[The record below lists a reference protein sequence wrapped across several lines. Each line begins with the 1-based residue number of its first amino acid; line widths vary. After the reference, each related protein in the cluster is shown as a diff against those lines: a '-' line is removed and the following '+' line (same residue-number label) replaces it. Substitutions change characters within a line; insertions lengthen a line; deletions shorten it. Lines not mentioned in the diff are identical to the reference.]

1 MTIAAQTKQPSL
13 CRKPIFSDLVIPD
26 LKEMERS
33 GSYNRNILLWLQ
45 DGYVIRAIKEHLP
58 QLRELHTSLVES
70 GESPEEMR
78 RQKTQALVDFT
89 RASYATE
96 KAAGRGVDLKS
107 YIDAAKAFFEAE
119 SARYGGHL
127 QELAEYIKKALE
139 NGEKPDI
146 ERHARHAYVSMAKLS
161 GAMTHLE
168 GLSGKP
174 AALQVANMMRKG
186 IEEIN
191 FVTVGD
197 QPTNIG
203 RELLKAVNEIRRNP
217 RAYIEFREP
226 SWIEVPD
233 RGPWDYDPM
242 HRQEGYSPGF

>member
-1 MTIAAQTKQPSL
+1 MSTAAQTKQPSL
-13 CRKPIFSDLVIPD
+13 YREPIIPELVIPD

-33 GSYNRNILLWLQ
+33 GSYDRNVLLWLQ
-45 DGYVIRAIKEHLP
+45 DGYVNRAIKEHLP
-58 QLRELHTSLVES
+58 QLHELHTSLVES

-78 RQKTQALVDFT
+78 RQKTQALVEFT

-96 KAAGRGVDLKS
+96 KAAGRGADLKG
-107 YIDAAKAFFEAE
+107 YIDAAKTFFEAE

-174 AALQVANMMRKG
+174 AALQVANLMRKG
-186 IEEIN
+186 IEEIK
-191 FVTVGD
+191 FATVGD
-197 QPTNIG
+197 QPTNVG
-203 RELLKAVNEIRRNP
+203 RELLKVVDKIGQNP
-217 RAYIEFREP
+217 SAYIEFRDP
-226 SWIEVPD
+226 SRMGMPE
-233 RGPWDYDPM
+233 RGPWDYEPM
-242 HRQEGYSPGF
+242 HRQGGYNPGF